1 MKLPTITILAGRA
14 KRAGHGYPWV
24 FSNEIQMDQQAKA
37 IEPGS
42 LVKLKIEG
50 GPNLGIATFN
60 PHTLIAARRL
70 EADENATI
78 DVAWFAAKFRQAQAV
93 RARFLSEPYYRLVH
107 AEADGLPG
115 LIVDRH
121 GDVVTLQANT
131 AGMDKLLPEIITA
144 LKEVTGAK
152 AIVLNRAGAA
162 VVHEGLKEESR
173 VIAGELS
180 GQILIRE
187 NGITYCV
194 DPVEGQKTGWF
205 YDQRDN
211 RAFVAKLA
219 KDARVFDGYCYAGGF
234 GLLSAHHGAREV
246 VLVDQSAGALALAEK
261 AATFNKLAQCRFV
274 KADVM
279 AELEKQAAAGEKYD
293 VVIVDPPAFIKAKK
307 DIAAG
312 LKGYRKLTRLAAA
325 LVAPGGTLAI
335 FSCSHH
341 AEPTAWAAEIA
352 RGLGEAKRT
361 GRIVYTSGA
370 GIDHPLHPLLPESA
384 YLKAQVLVLD

>member
-78 DVAWFAAKFRQAQAV
+78 DAAWFAAKFRQAQAV

-211 RAFVAKLA
+211 
-219 KDARVFDGYCYAGGF
+219 
-234 GLLSAHHGAREV
+234 LSLIH
-246 VLVDQSAGALALAEK
+246 
-261 AATFNKLAQCRFV
+261 
-274 KADVM
+274 
-279 AELEKQAAAGEKYD
+279 
-293 VVIVDPPAFIKAKK
+293 I
-307 DIAAG
+307 
-312 LKGYRKLTRLAAA
+312 
-325 LVAPGGTLAI
+325 
-335 FSCSHH
+335 
-341 AEPTAWAAEIA
+341 
-352 RGLGEAKRT
+352 
-361 GRIVYTSGA
+361 
-370 GIDHPLHPLLPESA
+370 
-384 YLKAQVLVLD
+384 